1 MNRPKQTLDQALAG
15 LGTQRQPDRDLWPA
29 IAREISGAGG
39 QAATDRPDSGASGHA
54 ARGAPATARRPLAL
68 VASVAVL
75 GLAASLAWNFHQLPP
90 APQELVGAAGRAA
103 GAQPASLPAEGATPV
118 SARFAAPDDAHYRA
132 ARAELEQAF
141 TERLGL
147 LAPETRTRIEADL
160 AAIRAANADIRAA
173 LDKDPASPLLLQL
186 LHSTGQQEID
196 LYKNV
201 ARATAPMA
209 NRRTRT

>member
-1 MNRPKQTLDQALAG
+1 MNSQKQTLDEALAG
-15 LGTQRQPDRDLWPA
+15 LGTQRQPGRDLWPA
-29 IAREISGAGG
+29 IAREISRTSGERVTNLVDA
-39 QAATDRPDSGASGHA
+39 GASGHA
-54 ARGAPATARRPLAL
+54 ARVSPATARRPLAL
-68 VASVAVL
+68 AASIAVLGLVASVA
-75 GLAASLAWNFHQLPP
+75 WNFHNLPLVPQGPGSAANSP
-90 APQELVGAAGRAA
+90 AGTLSTAAPADAA
-103 GAQPASLPAEGATPV
+103 AAVA
-118 SARFAAPDDAHYRA
+118 ARFAAPDDAHYRA

-201 ARATAPMA
+201 ARATAPMT